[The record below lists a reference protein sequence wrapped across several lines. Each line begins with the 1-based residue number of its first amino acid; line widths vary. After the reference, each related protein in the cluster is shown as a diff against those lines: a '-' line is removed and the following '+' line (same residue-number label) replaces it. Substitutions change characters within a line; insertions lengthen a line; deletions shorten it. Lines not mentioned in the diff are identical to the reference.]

1 LPAQL
6 ISPILSLAFRPDGK
20 EVALVGP
27 TLTPELW
34 DIATGQKLF
43 SFPGGESNGCRYSG
57 IASVIALSAD
67 GTWLAQ
73 QGTAVKV
80 WDLESRKLLL
90 VLPEEHGTPW
100 CLAWSPDKELLAV
113 GSEQGG
119 IALWNLPK
127 IRAQLAGI
135 GLGW

>member
-1 LPAQL
+1 
-6 ISPILSLAFRPDGK
+6 
-20 EVALVGP
+20 
-27 TLTPELW
+27 
-34 DIATGQKLF
+34 
-43 SFPGGESNGCRYSG
+43 
-57 IASVIALSAD
+57 VIALSAD
-67 GTWLAQ
+67 GDWLAQ

-100 CLAWSPDKELLAV
+100 CLAWSPNKELLAV
-113 GSEQGG
+113 GSEHGG

-135 GLGW
+135 GLDW